1 MIRFLNGIAG
11 WRHHSQVRNSPWT
24 MFFNGVHATK
34 IVTAAPFRKQSS
46 ASPFL
51 PPQAARSAKLVF
63 FYYLP
68 RPVSAMSRAVLKFAR
83 QASLFE
89 QATRP

>member
-1 MIRFLNGIAG
+1 
-11 WRHHSQVRNSPWT
+11 

-34 IVTAAPFRKQSS
+34 IVTAAPFREQSS

-63 FYYLP
+63 
-68 RPVSAMSRAVLKFAR
+68 
-83 QASLFE
+83 
-89 QATRP
+89 